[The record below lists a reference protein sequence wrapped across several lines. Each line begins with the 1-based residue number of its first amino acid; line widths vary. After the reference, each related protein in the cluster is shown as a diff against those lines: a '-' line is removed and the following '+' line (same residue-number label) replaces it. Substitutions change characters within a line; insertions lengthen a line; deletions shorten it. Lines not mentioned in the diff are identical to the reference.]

1 MKLLRLAPLLLGSLA
16 LASAA
21 YAPGQFAFT
30 KRADTALLAE
40 PAPLA
45 APQAR
50 LKLGSRLKVE
60 EVRGPWLRVS
70 ADRRTAG
77 WIFAG
82 NVSATEPDKE
92 SGLALLPLDAR
103 ATTATA
109 AARPLSPAAADYA
122 ERKDLAEARAG
133 LDWLF
138 SASATVTT
146 ADVTDYLQANRKGEF
161 Q

>member
-40 PAPLA
+40 PAPVA
-45 APQAR
+45 APQVR
-50 LKLGSRLKVE
+50 LKLGSKLKVE
-60 EVRGPWLRVS
+60 EVRGAWLRVRGEKK
-70 ADRRTAG
+70 AAG

-82 NVSATEPDKE
+82 NVSASEPDKE
-92 SGLALLPLDAR
+92 AGLALLPLDAR

-109 AARPLSPAAADYA
+109 AARPLAPAASDYA
-122 ERKDLAEARAG
+122 ERKDLGEARDG

-138 SASATVTT
+138 SASAAVTT
-146 ADVTDYLQANRKGEF
+146 ADVTDYLQQNRKGEY